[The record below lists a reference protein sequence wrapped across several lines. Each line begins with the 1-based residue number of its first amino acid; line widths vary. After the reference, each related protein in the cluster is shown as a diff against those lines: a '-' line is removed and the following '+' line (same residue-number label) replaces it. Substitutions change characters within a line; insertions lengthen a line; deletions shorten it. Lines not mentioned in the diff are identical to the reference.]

1 MTPETDPAR
10 MSRSEL
16 VREAHEL
23 GMSHLEHLHI
33 EELIEAVTESRE
45 GIGAGLVSEPTR
57 SGMRT
62 Q

>member
-1 MTPETDPAR
+1 MTPGADPAN

-33 EELIEAVTESRE
+33 AELVEAVTESRE
-45 GIGAGLVSEPTR
+45 GVVADLVPEPTR
-57 SGMRT
+57 LGTRT

>member
-1 MTPETDPAR
+1 MTPEADPAG

-33 EELIEAVTESRE
+33 AELVEAVTESRE
-45 GIGAGLVSEPTR
+45 EIGEDRLLRQAQ
-57 SGMRT
+57 RT
-62 Q
+62 A

>member
-1 MTPETDPAR
+1 MTPESDPAG

-33 EELIEAVTESRE
+33 AELIEAVTESRE
-45 GIGAGLVSEPTR
+45 GAGLGLEPTR
-57 SGMRT
+57 SGMRG